1 MPTRINKKNLHHGNL
16 GLPRFFWVMLTDS
29 KGQIISYEEIK
40 KESIFETNSKIDL
53 LEFLADNKFPSQIL
67 DVFMSKL

>member
-1 MPTRINKKNLHHGNL
+1 MPTRINKKTIYHGGL
-16 GLPRFFWVMLTDS
+16 GLPRFFWVMLTDT
-29 KGQIISYEEIK
+29 KGQTITYDEVK
-40 KESIFETNSKIDL
+40 KESIFETSSKIDL